1 MEGIFSPNIND
12 KSIQNQES
20 QNYSPFNEAF
30 NFEEKFDD
38 SKNKKTKKKKNSENT
53 IFKCEECGKT
63 YLSYPA
69 LYTHYKTKHPDNKSD
84 RKRGRPKKEEKLK
97 DETNIYNPY
106 TKEFFMDESLTGK
119 IDKSEF
125 SNIIQKAF
133 DNLYTTQSNSIKIK
147 NNNMKIYKNLN
158 DHSFFKKFLEDK
170 HDQYKTI
177 INQDEIIDI
186 VFMNYLNKIS
196 SLCNEKFYIKLISLI
211 ILFRDFI
218 NKSNE
223 KNIEDD
229 YTENNEAEEVPN
241 FTNSFIEKF
250 FSEKESENFLGLN
263 YKDVEGILLNLCQ
276 WLYDHN
282 YTSYRLS
289 IKGNNNDNNNE

>member
-20 QNYSPFNEAF
+20 QNYSPFNETF

-38 SKNKKTKKKKNSENT
+38 TKNKKPKKKKNSENT

-97 DETNIYNPY
+97 DETSIYNPY
-106 TKEFFMDESLTGK
+106 TKEFFMDETRTGK

-125 SNIIQKAF
+125 SIIIQKAF
-133 DNLYTTQSNSIKIK
+133 DNLYTSQNNSIKIN

-263 YKDVEGILLNLCQ
+263 YKDVEGILLNLSQ

-289 IKGNNNDNNNE
+289 IKDNNKDNNNE

>member
-1 MEGIFSPNIND
+1 MEGIFSSNISD
-12 KSIQNQES
+12 KTIQNQES
-20 QNYSPFNEAF
+20 QNYPPFNETF

-38 SKNKKTKKKKNSENT
+38 VKNKKPKKKKNSENT

-97 DETNIYNPY
+97 GEAGIYNPY
-106 TKEFFMDESLTGK
+106 TKEFFMDESRNGK

-125 SNIIQKAF
+125 NNIIQKSF
-133 DNLYTTQSNSIKIK
+133 DNLYNTQNNSI
-147 NNNMKIYKNLN
+147 NNNMKICKNIN
-158 DHSFFKKFLEDK
+158 DHSFFKKFLEDE

-196 SLCNEKFYIKLISLI
+196 SLCNENFYIKLISLI
-211 ILFRDFI
+211 VLFRDFI
-218 NKSNE
+218 NTSNE
-223 KNIEDD
+223 KNIGDD

-241 FTNSFIEKF
+241 FTNSFIEKYF
-250 FSEKESENFLGLN
+250 FGKESDNFLGLT

-282 YTSYRLS
+282 YTSFKLS
-289 IKGNNNDNNNE
+289 IKDNYNDNNNE

>member
-20 QNYSPFNEAF
+20 QNYSPFNEAL

-38 SKNKKTKKKKNSENT
+38 TKNKKPKKKKNSENT

-97 DETNIYNPY
+97 DETSIYNPY
-106 TKEFFMDESLTGK
+106 TKEFFMDESRTGK

-125 SNIIQKAF
+125 SIIIQKAF
-133 DNLYTTQSNSIKIK
+133 DNLYTTKSNSIKIN
-147 NNNMKIYKNLN
+147 NNNMKTYKNLN

-196 SLCNEKFYIKLISLI
+196 SLCNENFYIKLISLI

-250 FSEKESENFLGLN
+250 YFEKESDNFLGLN

-289 IKGNNNDNNNE
+289 IKVNNNDNNNE